1 MSSTDAFCVN
11 VLYRGIDFTRKRVII
26 CENQIKVQL
35 YLSQL
40 SERFLVHLYFVKGK
54 NKQQQKKKQNKK
66 EKKDTCIHIFV
77 CMYACVCISFTIYFL
92 TE

>member
-11 VLYRGIDFTRKRVII
+11 VLYRGIDFTHKRVII
-26 CENQIKVQL
+26 CENQVKVQL

-66 EKKDTCIHIFV
+66 EKKIRVYTYLYV
-77 CMYACVCISFTIYFL
+77 CMRTCVYQSRFTS
-92 TE
+92 

>member
-1 MSSTDAFCVN
+1 MFSTDAFCVN

-26 CENQIKVQL
+26 CENQVKVQL

-54 NKQQQKKKQNKK
+54 TTATKK
-66 EKKDTCIHIFV
+66 ETKQKRKKRYVYTHI
-77 CMYACVCISFTIYFL
+77 CMYVCVRVYINHDL
-92 TE
+92 LLD